1 MPLGKSPAPH
11 LRRRRGFELGDVQ
24 CERGFPRVLDRACR
38 APQFL
43 HSLLLPVS
51 GIRSY
56 SSPLVEPTAPLY
68 TCFPSSSSNRTSPL
82 FRLWVRVYG
91 RPRSRSIHSL
101 I

>member
-11 LRRRRGFELGDVQ
+11 LRRRRGFELCDVQ
-24 CERGFPRVLDRACR
+24 CERAFPRVLDTACR

-43 HSLLLPVS
+43 HSLLPPVS
-51 GIRSY
+51 PLRSC

-68 TCFPSSSSNRTSPL
+68 TCFPSSSSKRACPL
-82 FRLWVRVYG
+82 LRFLVGAFG